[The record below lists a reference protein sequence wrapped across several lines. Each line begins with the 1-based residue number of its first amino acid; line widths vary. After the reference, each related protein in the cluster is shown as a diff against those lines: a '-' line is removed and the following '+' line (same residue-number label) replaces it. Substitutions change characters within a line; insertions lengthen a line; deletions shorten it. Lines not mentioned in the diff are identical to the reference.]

1 MKLLFIAFFALLS
14 LSVNAQALKISAT
27 ESTAAFK
34 IKNLG
39 INVNGTIGGLQ
50 GSIIFDA
57 AKPASCIFHATAAV
71 STIYAVSNGCAAHLK
86 SPDFFD
92 VNKYPVIDIVG
103 TKITLKGN
111 NTYTADAVCTIH
123 GVSKKIEF
131 DFTASP
137 KGNGYIFTASF
148 TLNRRDYGVGGKTLS
163 LSDDVEVKLSVVAYP

>member
-1 MKLLFIAFFALLS
+1 MKFVFIAFFALLS
-14 LSVNAQALKISAT
+14 LSVGAQALKISTT
-27 ESTAAFK
+27 ESAAAFK

-50 GSIIFDA
+50 GNIIFDA

-71 STIYAVSNGCAAHLK
+71 NTIYAVSKGCAEHLK

-92 VNKYPVIDIVG
+92 ANKYPVIDIVG
-103 TKITLKGN
+103 TKVTPKGN

-123 GVSKKIEF
+123 GVAKKIEF

-137 KGNGYIFTASF
+137 KGNGYIFATSF
-148 TLNRRDYGVGGKTLS
+148 TLNRRDYGVGGRTLT
-163 LSDDVEVKLSVVAYP
+163 LSDDVEVKLSIVAYP